1 MNADT
6 QYASRR
12 LEGARRATAMPVDES
27 PKAPPHH
34 DRP

>member
-1 MNADT
+1 MHADKK
-6 QYASRR
+6 YGGRG

-27 PKAPPHH
+27 PKAPPHP